1 MHLLVTKRPDK
12 ESEIV
17 DQPALVRP
25 FLKWPGEAAAAAAAP
40 SVCSCGFPG
49 LHEPFVG
56 SGAMFF
62 DLCGAGGLAGKAA
75 RLVDTNA
82 DLILGCYRAL
92 VQDVEGVIRSL
103 KRLTTAH
110 AVAPAEHYYRVR
122 DQLFNPARR
131 ERRCRRPSG
140 RLPRETGR
148 DVHLSE
154 SHRFQRT
161 LPLELPGGLQRPGGA
176 IRQSSD
182 L

>member
-1 MHLLVTKRPDK
+1 MHLPVTKRPDK

-25 FLKWPGEAAAAAAAP
+25 FLKWAGGKRQLLPQLRRFVPA
-40 SVCSCGFPG
+40 GFRAY
-49 LHEPFVG
+49 HEPFVG

-92 VQDVEGVIRSL
+92 VLDVEGVIRSL

-131 ERRCRRPSG
+131 AATTPTAVRATTPRNWPRC
-140 RLPRETGR
+140 
-148 DVHLSE
+148 
-154 SHRFQRT
+154 
-161 LPLELPGGLQRPGGA
+161 
-176 IRQSSD
+176 SSI
-182 L
+182 